1 MEEIISMFK
10 RWITNKINVH
20 LSEKI
25 VYFKERQIW
34 WVALGQNVG
43 SEQNGKRE
51 HFERPVLLLK
61 KFGYK
66 TFLAVPSSSKVR
78 NDLYHFV
85 YIYKKGTFYFN
96 LSQVRVLSYKR
107 LIRLSGQM
115 EEVEFNKVRE
125 ALKKIL

>member
-1 MEEIISMFK
+1 M
-10 RWITNKINVH
+10 H
-20 LSEKI
+20 LSEKTI
-25 VYFKERQIW
+25 YFKERQIW

-43 SEQNGKRE
+43 SEQNGKHE
-51 HFERPVLLLK
+51 HFERPVLVLK
-61 KFGYK
+61 KFGYE

-85 YIYKKGTFYFN
+85 YIYKKGTFCFN

-107 LIRLSGQM
+107 LIRLTGQM